1 MVDYGISDLILSV
14 CYLCVLVN
22 KMNFLKGAYLHG
34 LLNIMPV
41 STSKSYF

>member
-1 MVDYGISDLILSV
+1 MIDYGISDLLSSV

-22 KMNFLKGAYLHG
+22 KMNFLKDAYPHG

>member
-1 MVDYGISDLILSV
+1 MVDYGIIDVKSLV
-14 CYLCVLVN
+14 FYQRVLVN
-22 KMNFLKGAYLHG
+22 KMNFLKGTYPHG